1 MTNFVEWR
9 LIKNPVTGVKDT
21 VIGKRKEGSVILEE
35 PMLIDNPVYL
45 EWLAQGGATAEDTVD

>member
-1 MTNFVEWR
+1 MDDFIEWR

-21 VIGKRKEGSVILEE
+21 VIGTLRYGGEV

-45 EWLAQGGATAEDTVD
+45 EWVSQGGTPVEDEHD